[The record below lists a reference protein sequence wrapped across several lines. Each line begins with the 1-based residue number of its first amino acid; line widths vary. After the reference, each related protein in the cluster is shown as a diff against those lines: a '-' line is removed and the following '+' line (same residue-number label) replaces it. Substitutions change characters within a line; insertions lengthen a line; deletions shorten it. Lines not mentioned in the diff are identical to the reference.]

1 MDTATFSLTKT
12 YVNAMCSS
20 ITNNSVTLL
29 LSAMT
34 LLSNM
39 DMFSIERRE
48 LLCIGWGILVSM
60 YNDGT
65 FGKSNY

>member
-1 MDTATFSLTKT
+1 
-12 YVNAMCSS
+12 MCSS

-34 LLSNM
+34 LLSHM